1 MLQSLAWA
9 GGPHILSI
17 DHQDH
22 SNHSDG
28 YPAWAGRFRSLWSVH
43 LNYQH
48 RAALAGMSM
57 SGSGVRQVAA
67 ALNTGGERRIA
78 EAVFV
83 LRRVFLRIELLR
95 DKTGRT
101 KMPRL
106 VARSHK

>member
-28 YPAWAGRFRSLWSVH
+28 YPAWAGRFRSIWSVH

>member
-1 MLQSLAWA
+1 MLQSPALA

-17 DHQDH
+17 DYQDH

-28 YPAWAGRFRSLWSVH
+28 YPAWASRFRSLGLYTSIISIA
-43 LNYQH
+43 QP
-48 RAALAGMSM
+48 LAGMSV
-57 SGSGVRQVAA
+57 SGSGVRQVGA

-101 KMPRL
+101 KMLRL